1 MTTTKNKI
9 AAAFIMLAFYFSTNL
24 LFGQT
29 TQEEFNYITKGYKIQ
44 VESGLDM
51 KKGYSLTDLGDWGLI
66 NGSENR
72 TCEFK
77 GLVKQGQ
84 IKPCAIMMIYKRTDI
99 ANGANFYIC
108 IPSADASQ
116 EIWQQTLDFINAN
129 FKDNNTMMQTVI
141 WALMK
146 FSSQEVS
153 K

>member
-9 AAAFIMLAFYFSTNL
+9 ATAFLMLTFFFSTNL

-29 TQEEFNYITKGYKIQ
+29 TQEEYNYITKGYKVQ

-51 KKGYSLTDLGDWGLI
+51 KKGYSLTDLGDWGLK

-72 TCEFK
+72 KCEFK

-84 IKPCAIMMIYKRTDI
+84 TKPCAIMMIYKRTDI
-99 ANGANFYIC
+99 TNGANYYIC
-108 IPSADASQ
+108 IPSADASP

-129 FKDNNTMMQTVI
+129 FKDNNTMVQTVI

-146 FSSQEVS
+146 FSSQEVA